1 MHNKIIKI
9 FKQISFI
16 TSHPDADWLKIF
28 FISTALFVYMLTYNI
43 FLYLDTQSSIDS
55 LGSSSLVKKIQPQ
68 AATKKDDEL
77 SRTIKAFDE
86 KLKKN
91 TELRNS
97 KAPNFPD
104 PIY

>member
-9 FKQISFI
+9 YKQISFI

-28 FISTALFVYMLTYNI
+28 FIGVVLFIYMLSYNF

-55 LGSSSLVKKIQPQ
+55 LGSSSVVKKIQPQ
-68 AATKKDDEL
+68 AAIKKDDDL
-77 SRTIKAFDE
+77 AQIIRTFDE
-86 KLKKN
+86 RLKKN

-97 KAPNFPD
+97 KVPNFPD